1 MAAHDYRSDSMM
13 AGACGV
19 SYDRCCQPLLLSSQK
34 TQSRKLLL
42 LSRRRFFV
50 TEDRMQIRPLN
61 PGFGAEILDVDLAQD
76 LDASTFSKIESAFN
90 DFSVLLFRDQRIT
103 DEQHVRFSRR
113 FGELEIH
120 VLKEFVKPRNPELYV
135 LSNIVENGKPLG
147 IKDAGN
153 YWHTDLSYTQAP
165 SRGSIMYALEVPH
178 DERGEPLGDTQFT
191 STAAAYA
198 ALPEAL
204 KTRLRELKA
213 VHRFWDRYIR
223 ERKIAGSDVVIS
235 EERRAQTPDV
245 VHPLVRTH
253 PFTGRK
259 CLYVN
264 EGFTIGIVG
273 LPEDEG
279 HALLKDLFSRCAQP
293 DLVYRHKWRAG
304 DVVMWD
310 NCATLH
316 RATVD
321 YGERRR
327 LMQRTTLKGTPVF

>member
-1 MAAHDYRSDSMM
+1 MKIT
-13 AGACGV
+13 
-19 SYDRCCQPLLLSSQK
+19 PL
-34 TQSRKLLL
+34 T
-42 LSRRRFFV
+42 
-50 TEDRMQIRPLN
+50 PA
-61 PGFGAEILDVDLAQD
+61 FGAEIADVDLSEH
-76 LDASTFSKIESAFN
+76 LDVGTFSGIEAAFN

-113 FGELEIH
+113 FGDLEIH
-120 VLKEFVKPRNPELYV
+120 VLKEYVKPRNPELYV
-135 LSNIVENGKPLG
+135 LSNIVENGKPIG

-153 YWHTDLSYTQAP
+153 YWHTDLSYTKAP

-178 DERGEPLGDTQFT
+178 DDDGKPLGDTQFT
-191 STAAAYA
+191 STAAAYT

-204 KTRLRELKA
+204 KARLHGLEA

-223 ERKIAGSDVVIS
+223 ERNIAGSDVVVS

-245 VHPLVRTH
+245 VHPIVRSH

-259 CLYVN
+259 CIYVN

-273 LPEDEG
+273 VSEEESRE
-279 HALLKDLFSRCAQP
+279 LLKDLFSRCTQP
-293 DLVYRHKWRAG
+293 ELVYRHKWCVG
-304 DVVMWD
+304 DLVMWD

-321 YGERRR
+321 YGSRRR
-327 LMQRTTLKGTPVF
+327 LMQRTTLTGTAVF

>member
-1 MAAHDYRSDSMM
+1 M
-13 AGACGV
+13 AGASGNCRMIGLPAA
-19 SYDRCCQPLLLSSQK
+19 SIIEPKSENQK
-34 TQSRKLLL
+34 SARVRQ
-42 LSRRRFFV
+42 RRFFV
-50 TEDRMQIRPLN
+50 MEDRVQIKSLN
-61 PGFGAEILDVDLAQD
+61 PSFGAEILDVDLAQD
-76 LDASTFSKIESAFN
+76 LDAPAFSRIEKAFN
-90 DFSVLLFRDQRIT
+90 EFSVLLFRNQRIS

-120 VLKEFVKPRNPELYV
+120 VLKEFVKPQNPELYV
-135 LSNIVENGKPLG
+135 LSNVVENGKPLG

-153 YWHTDLSYTQAP
+153 YWHTDLSYTRAP

-178 DERGEPLGDTQFT
+178 DDSGEPLGDTQFA
-191 STAAAYA
+191 SSAAAYT
-198 ALPEAL
+198 ALPAPL
-204 KTRLRELKA
+204 KAKLHDLKA

-245 VHPLVRTH
+245 AHPLVRTH

-259 CLYVN
+259 CVYVN
-264 EGFTIGIVG
+264 EGFTIGIEG

-279 HALLKDLFSRCAQP
+279 RALLKDLFSRCTQP

-321 YGERRR
+321 YGSRRR
-327 LMQRTTLKGTPVF
+327 LMQRTTLKGMPVF

>member
-1 MAAHDYRSDSMM
+1 M
-13 AGACGV
+13 
-19 SYDRCCQPLLLSSQK
+19 
-34 TQSRKLLL
+34 
-42 LSRRRFFV
+42 
-50 TEDRMQIRPLN
+50 EIRPLN
-61 PGFGAEILDVDLAQD
+61 PSFGAEILDVDLSRD
-76 LDASTFSKIESAFN
+76 LEDTTFARVEKAFN
-90 DFSVLLFRDQRIT
+90 EFSVLLFRGQRLT

-120 VLKEFVKPRNPELYV
+120 VLKEFVKPEHPEIYV
-135 LSNIVENGKPLG
+135 LSNIVENGKAIG

-153 YWHTDLSYTQAP
+153 YWHTDLSYTKAP

-178 DERGEPLGDTQFT
+178 DDDGCPLGDTQFA
-191 STAAAYA
+191 STAAAYS
-198 ALPEAL
+198 ALSEDM
-204 KTRLRELKA
+204 KERLGRLKA

-223 ERKIAGSDVVIS
+223 ERKIAGSDVVVS

-245 VHPLVRTH
+245 VHPVVRTH

-264 EGFTIGIVG
+264 EGFTIAI
-273 LPEDEG
+273 EATEENESR
-279 HALLKDLFSRCAQP
+279 ALLQELFAHCTRP
-293 DLVYRHKWRAG
+293 EFVYRHQWQVG

-321 YGERRR
+321 YGSRRR
-327 LMQRTTLKGTPVF
+327 LMQRTTLTGTAVV